1 MREKAFTLIEVMVV
15 MAIISILAGM
25 MMPAVWRFWESEEIA
40 TTKQRLEDL
49 KLAMVGDRTLIQDG
63 VRRSYGFVGDNG
75 ELPFGNLSAAG
86 GLKYLADRP
95 VAGYPK
101 WAGSYMKG
109 GFDRSNYTVD
119 AWGRTFIYTPLPVP
133 PAGTYRY
140 VSAEIRSY
148 GPNGI
153 ANDSDDIVVY
163 IEEKEVTPTS
173 RYKGKIPVTI
183 TVVTPPLIQFSADVD
198 ATYRDPN
205 DATGMRTSEKLA
217 CKQFSSGTVTGS
229 FLVYSA
235 SHVQKFPIGELSY
248 KANVYP
254 ANNTTCTGLPLST
267 LDSYYFVQDD
277 MKEILLNFP
286 QFNNP

>member
-15 MAIISILAGM
+15 MAIISVLAGIM
-25 MMPAVWRFWESEEIA
+25 VPAVWKFWESEEIA

-49 KLAMVGDRTLIQDG
+49 RLAMIGDRTLIQDG

-75 ELPFGNLSAAG
+75 ELPFGNMTGAG

-109 GFDRSNYTVD
+109 GFDPANYILD
-119 AWGRTFIYTPLPVP
+119 AWGKTFVYTPYHVP
-133 PAGTYRY
+133 AEEPYRY

-153 ANDSDDIVVY
+153 ANDFDDIVVY
-163 IEEKEVTPTS
+163 IDEKEVTPTN
-173 RYKGKIPVTI
+173 RYKGKITVTI
-183 TVVTPPLIQFSADVD
+183 SAVTPPPIQFSADVEV
-198 ATYRDPN
+198 TYRDRN
-205 DATGMRTSEKLA
+205 DATGIRTNEKLA
-217 CKQFSSGTVTGS
+217 CKQFSSNAVAGS
-229 FLVYSA
+229 FVVYSS
-235 SHVQKFPIGELSY
+235 SHVQKFPIGELTY
-248 KANVYP
+248 KANIYP
-254 ANNTTCTGLPLST
+254 DTNCSLPPLST
-267 LDSYYFVQDD
+267 LDSFYFIHDD
-277 MKEILLNFP
+277 VKEILLSFP

>member
-1 MREKAFTLIEVMVV
+1 MKEKAFTLIEVMVV

-25 MMPAVWRFWESEEIA
+25 MAPAVWRFWESEDIA

-75 ELPFGNLSAAG
+75 ELPFGNFTAMG

-95 VAGYPK
+95 DSGYPK

-109 GFDRSNYTVD
+109 GFDRSNFTTD
-119 AWGRTFIYTPLPVP
+119 AWGKTFIYTPAHI
-133 PAGTYRY
+133 PAGEPFRY
-140 VSAEIRSY
+140 VSAEIRSS

-153 ANDSDDIVVY
+153 ANDSDDIVIY

-173 RYKGKIPVTI
+173 RYKGKIPVTTSS
-183 TVVTPPLIQFSADVD
+183 TVNFSADVEV
-198 ATYRDPN
+198 TYRDPN
-205 DATGMRTSEKLA
+205 DVTGIRTNEKLA
-217 CKQFSSGTVTGS
+217 CKQFSSGAVAGS
-229 FLVYSA
+229 FLVYS
-235 SHVQKFPIGELSY
+235 SNHNQKFPIGELTY
-248 KANVYP
+248 KAKIYP
-254 ANNTTCTGLPLST
+254 DTNTTCTGTPLST
-267 LDSYYFVQDD
+267 LDSFYFIHDD
-277 MKEILLNFP
+277 VKEILLSFP